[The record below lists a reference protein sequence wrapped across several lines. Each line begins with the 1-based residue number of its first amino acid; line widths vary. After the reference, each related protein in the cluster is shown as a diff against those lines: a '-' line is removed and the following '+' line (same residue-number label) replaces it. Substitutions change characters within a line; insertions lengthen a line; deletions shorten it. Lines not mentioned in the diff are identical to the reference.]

1 MTFMELTFLKLVGPH
16 TTIRGWERGRR
27 RRSEQEKRKSKKD
40 RSAGASWVDGDNGSL
55 GIALSIFSPLGPSA
69 PPLRALRSTPFH
81 SIPPLFHP
89 LRLPWKLSRYHTP
102 LLIPGKAPSSHRQT
116 RRFPSYAQ
124 ALSPLSWRMTLHSLG
139 CICMVSSLP
148 DYHLLGF
155 TSVNICIAFCIMC
168 MHFHTKW
175 NYFDEQRGSF

>member
-1 MTFMELTFLKLVGPH
+1 M
-16 TTIRGWERGRR
+16 RERGGG
-27 RRSEQEKRKSKKD
+27 EEAGKRNAEAKKIEAPE
-40 RSAGASWVDGDNGSL
+40 RVGWT
-55 GIALSIFSPLGPSA
+55 GIMAVLELHYQSSVPSA
-69 PPLRALRSTPFH
+69 PRHHLTLRALRSTPFH

-102 LLIPGKAPSSHRQT
+102 LLIPEKAPPPSLRQT

-168 MHFHTKW
+168 MHFHTK
-175 NYFDEQRGSF
+175 